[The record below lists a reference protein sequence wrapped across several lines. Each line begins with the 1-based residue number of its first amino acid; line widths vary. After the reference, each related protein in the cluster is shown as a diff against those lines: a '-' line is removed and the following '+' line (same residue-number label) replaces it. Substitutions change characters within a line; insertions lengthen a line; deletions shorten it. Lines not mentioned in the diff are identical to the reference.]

1 MKNEAAKCLGRAF
14 TLIELLVVIAIIAIL
29 ASMLLPALQK
39 ARSRAHAIACLNN
52 FGSVSKAWLQY
63 ISDNKGV
70 VPQLYNTTGW
80 GSCSRVWDLAAD
92 LPGNTP
98 ASRCGMFSPY
108 LGFKAKDAVKSGY
121 GLGGFYR
128 QSGTVYRNALFCP
141 ARETGMRI
149 VLQKAG
155 SSNVSIRGGALINAW
170 TNKSSKL
177 STVQRPSR
185 SMAGAEGPF
194 GRPYLSSRT
203 NGDAPL
209 PVFPHDNPVP
219 ADNETYVAANQTA
232 IGPGKCS
239 LFFFDGHAAQM
250 ARMKMPTTER
260 IGDGTKNGAFY
271 SSFWAPF
278 SNQQRHDLW

>member
-1 MKNEAAKCLGRAF
+1 MKKEAATHFERSF

-39 ARSRAHAIACLNN
+39 ARARAHAIACLNN
-52 FGSVSKAWLQY
+52 FGNVSKAWTQY

-70 VPQLYNTTGW
+70 VPTLYNTGSW

-98 ASRCGMFSPY
+98 AYRCGMFSCY
-108 LGFKAKDAVKSGY
+108 LGFKAKDAITSGY

-141 ARETGMRI
+141 ARETGMRM

-155 SSNVSIRGGALINAW
+155 SSNVSIRGGVLINAW
-170 TNKSSKL
+170 TVARRL
-177 STVQRPSR
+177 STAKYPSR

-194 GRPYLSSRT
+194 GKPYLSSRI
-203 NGDAPL
+203 NSDASF

-219 ADNETYVAANQTA
+219 ADNEVYVAANQTA
-232 IGPGKCS
+232 IGPGKCT
-239 LFFFDGHAAQM
+239 LFFFDGHAVQM
-250 ARMKMPTTER
+250 ARMKMPSTQR
-260 IGDGTKNGAFY
+260 LGDGSKDGAY
-271 SSFWAPF
+271 YCSFWAPF
-278 SNQQRHDLW
+278 SNQQRHNLW